1 VAFDFYTSVDYF
13 KILCKFA
20 LMKILHHSIFSFF
33 ILLFIVGISHHL
45 FSSENTKT
53 EVLLENLSNAQHDTT
68 KVNILLKLAQETSYS
83 NINSSEAYA
92 RQALKLSQ
100 QINYKKGL
108 AYANFRL
115 SSVFLHFEYD
125 FSENLALQALEQAK
139 EIDDSILMAMVYNN
153 LGVLKKHLELDEDAL
168 YYYNQSLNIYLRHN
182 QDSVAAA
189 IYSNL
194 GVLHNEMH
202 GDSLSLPYYQKAL
215 DINRRTK
222 NYSWL
227 TINYM
232 NIGSYLMEHDKPK
245 EGFDYIQQS
254 MTIAEEH
261 GFNRL
266 YPWLYNYYSY
276 YYSIIGNEQE
286 AINYANKA
294 LQSAR
299 DNDNKYQELEALVNL
314 KEEYLKMSEIN
325 KANQYL
331 EEIII
336 VKDSLNKHKRLK
348 ELDLLEMRYK
358 YEEERN
364 DQELETALL
373 KAKHYRKELTYVV
386 IILGAGLIIFAFVFL
401 FIIQRNRIRRKTLE
415 QKNTLLEKE
424 KLSKDLEFKNKELTT
439 NVLYLLKKN
448 EFISGIS
455 NKLKNINFDSAD
467 KYENTIDRIIGELDK
482 SISNNKWEDFEVR
495 FQEVHVGF
503 YNYLS
508 NEFPTLT
515 PNELRLSAFL
525 RLNMTSK
532 EIADITFQ
540 STDSIKTARYR
551 LRKKLNL
558 EREDNLVTFLTKF

>member
-1 VAFDFYTSVDYF
+1 
-13 KILCKFA
+13 
-20 LMKILHHSIFSFF
+20 MKILYPVLISVFIF
-33 ILLFIVGISHHL
+33 LLNVGISHHL
-45 FSSENTKT
+45 YSSENTKT
-53 EVLLENLSNAQHDTT
+53 KVLLEKLSNARHDTT
-68 KVNILLKLAQETSYS
+68 RVNILLKLAQEKSYS
-83 NINSSEAYA
+83 DINASEAYA

-100 QINYKKGL
+100 QIDYKKGL

-139 EIDDSILMAMVYNN
+139 EMDDSILMAMVYNT
-153 LGVLKKHLELDEDAL
+153 LGVLKKHLKLDQDAL
-168 YYYNQSLNIYLRHN
+168 HYYNQSLNIYLRHK

-194 GVLHNEMH
+194 GVLHGEMP

-215 DINRRTK
+215 EINRRTK

-227 TINYM
+227 CINYM
-232 NIGSYLMEHDKPK
+232 NIGSYLMEHNKPE
-245 EGFDYIQQS
+245 EGFDYLQQG

-266 YPWLYNYYSY
+266 FPWLYNYHSH

-299 DNDNKYQELEALVNL
+299 DNDNKQQELEALNNL
-314 KEEYLKMSEIN
+314 KEEYLKMSDIN
-325 KANQYL
+325 KAYLYL
-331 EEIII
+331 EEINI
-336 VKDSLNKHKRLK
+336 VKDSINKHKRLK

-364 DQELETALL
+364 EQELETAVLE
-373 KAKHYRKELTYVV
+373 AKLYRKELTYLLIILVAGVV
-386 IILGAGLIIFAFVFL
+386 IFTFVFL
-401 FIIQRNRIRRKTLE
+401 FFTQRYKIRRKTLE

-424 KLSKDLEFKNKELTT
+424 KLAKDLEFKNKELTT

-455 NKLKNINFDSAD
+455 NKLKNTDFDSST
-467 KYENTIDRIIGELDK
+467 KSENTIDRIISELDK
-482 SISNNKWEDFEVR
+482 SISNDNWEDFEVR

-503 YNYLS
+503 YNNLGK
-508 NEFPTLT
+508 EFPSLT
-515 PNELRLSAFL
+515 PNELRLCAFL

-532 EIADITFQ
+532 EIAEITLQ

-558 EREDNLVTFLTKF
+558 EREDNLIAFLTKM